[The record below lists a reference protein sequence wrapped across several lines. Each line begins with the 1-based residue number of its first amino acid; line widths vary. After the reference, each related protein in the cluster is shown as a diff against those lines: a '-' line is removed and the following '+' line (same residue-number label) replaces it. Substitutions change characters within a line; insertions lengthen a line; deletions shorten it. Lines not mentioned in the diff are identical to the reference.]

1 MFVPLAVARPKIFAK
16 KGADPRP
23 AKKTKLRPKDVEK
36 AIQHAQLLCYGYEET
51 PACRVA
57 WDKVEELSSALA
69 RQREADL
76 VAKAIEE
83 MCAEDPASCK
93 EFDL

>member
-1 MFVPLAVARPKIFAK
+1 MFIPLSIARPKIFAK
-16 KGADPRP
+16 QGNDPRP
-23 AKKTKLRPKDVEK
+23 VKQTKLRPRDVER
-36 AIQHAQLLCYGYEET
+36 AIQHAQLICFGHEDT

-69 RQREADL
+69 HQREADL
-76 VAKAIEE
+76 VAKALEE
-83 MCAEDPASCK
+83 MCIEDPASCK